1 MDKEELIFSYSKR
14 MNDLIDYLRLNF
26 DSNKILYIVQK
37 LNKLFQNVPEF
48 IRVFIDECEDT
59 QLIIEWE
66 INWNR
71 ILNSLKINDDVLA
84 GLEF

>member
-14 MNDLIDYLRLNF
+14 MNDLINYLRLSLE
-26 DSNKILYIVQK
+26 SNKILYIVQR
-37 LNKLFQNVPEF
+37 LNSLFQDIPEF
-48 IRVFIDECEDT
+48 IKVFIGECEDT

-71 ILNSLKINDDVLA
+71 ILNALKIEDDVLA

>member
-14 MNDLIDYLRLNF
+14 MNDLIDYLRLSF

-37 LNKLFQNVPEF
+37 LNKLFQDVPEF
-48 IRVFIDECEDT
+48 IGVFIDECEDT